1 MADLSRPSDAIALAA
16 SLRLNLQPVLAPSAA
31 AARAR
36 APAAASAP
44 PGSAPGFGSSS
55 SWVGSEHLR
64 RRVVAHLPLQGRGL
78 SVAAVE
84 EERRAKVG
92 RGPSLV

>member
-16 SLRLNLQPVLAPSAA
+16 SLRLNLQPGLAPSAA
-31 AARAR
+31 AARAQ

-55 SWVGSEHLR
+55 SWESEHLR
-64 RRVVAHLPLQGRGL
+64 RRVVAHLPLQGRSFL
-78 SVAAVE
+78 TVWH
-84 EERRAKVG
+84 
-92 RGPSLV
+92 